1 MKGVPFVNG
10 RYTKWVL
17 FLSNMVPYINIADT
31 DILITGGGHP
41 AIRGMPGLNKKMFRP
56 FGPQFGLKIRGGGGP
71 GSPSPFPISATDERV
86 KKLDL
91 EVEPPRIKVTL
102 STRPSPEKNAS

>member
-17 FLSNMVPYINIADT
+17 FLSNMVPYINKADT

-41 AIRGMPGLNKKMFRP
+41 EIRGMPGLNKKNFRP
-56 FGPQFGLKIRGGGGP
+56 FGPQFGLKIRGGRGAGP
-71 GSPSPFPISATDERV
+71 PGPLP
-86 KKLDL
+86 
-91 EVEPPRIKVTL
+91 
-102 STRPSPEKNAS
+102 